1 MTLLSRP
8 NVDPKNMKRTITIFL
23 VTIAAVSIASGQKKG
38 SPEEQIRAVLQ
49 ITADGWNSGD
59 LSKYLFAYV
68 PQATEMLSTGPTGGV
83 EAIEKTMKEGFWK
96 TGRPIQQ
103 LRYENITVRMLGKD
117 NALVTG
123 QYILS
128 GAERPDRKGWFTT
141 VWTKTKAGWRM
152 IHDHS

>member
-1 MTLLSRP
+1 MSKFILLTLLL
-8 NVDPKNMKRTITIFL
+8 L
-23 VTIAAVSIASGQKKG
+23 VMPAGILAQAFVKDAKAEKDIK
-38 SPEEQIRAVLQ
+38 AVLD
-49 ITADGWNSGD
+49 ITATGWNTGD

-68 PQATEMLSTGPTGGV
+68 PDATEMLGTGPAGGV
-83 EAIEKTMKEGFWK
+83 EVIEKTMKDGFWK
-96 TGRPIQQ
+96 TGRPLQQ
-103 LRYENITVRMLGKD
+103 LRYENLVVRMLGKN

-128 GAERPDRKGWFTT
+128 GADKPDRKGWFTT

>member
-1 MTLLSRP
+1 MT
-8 NVDPKNMKRTITIFL
+8 RTVITFALIF
-23 VTIAAVSIASGQKKG
+23 VTATFAAAQRTESKSG
-38 SPEEQIRAVLQ
+38 SAETDIRAVLQ
-49 ITADGWNSGD
+49 ITADGWNTGD
-59 LSKYLFAYV
+59 LSKYLYAYV
-68 PQATEMLSTGPTGGV
+68 PEATEMRSTGPAGGV
-83 EAIEKTMKEGFWK
+83 EAIEKTMKDGFWK

-103 LRYENITVRMLGKD
+103 LRYENLVVRMLGKE

-128 GAERPDRKGWFTT
+128 GAERPDRTGWFTT

>member
-1 MTLLSRP
+1 MKKLTIIAVLTLLS
-8 NVDPKNMKRTITIFL
+8 
-23 VTIAAVSIASGQKKG
+23 AVVQSAYAQAFVKDAKAEADIK
-38 SPEEQIRAVLQ
+38 AVLD
-49 ITADGWNSGD
+49 ITAKGWNTGD

-68 PQATEMLSTGPTGGV
+68 PDATEMLSTGPTGGV

-96 TGRPIQQ
+96 TGRPIQN
-103 LRYENITVRMLGKD
+103 LRYENIVVRMLGKE

-128 GAERPDRKGWFTT
+128 GADRPDRKGWFTT
-141 VWTKTKAGWRM
+141 VWTKTKSGWRM

>member
-1 MTLLSRP
+1 MRKFSNIGLL
-8 NVDPKNMKRTITIFL
+8 FL
-23 VTIAAVSIASGQKKG
+23 LTAVSSGVYAQAFVKDAKA
-38 SPEEQIRAVLQ
+38 EADIKAVFD
-49 ITADGWNSGD
+49 ITAVGWNTGD

-68 PQATEMLSTGPTGGV
+68 PDATEMLLTGPAGGV

-96 TGRPIQQ
+96 TGRPLQS
-103 LRYENITVRMLGKD
+103 LRYESIVVRMLGKN

-128 GAERPDRKGWFTT
+128 GADKPDRKGWFTT
-141 VWTKTKAGWRM
+141 IWTKTKAGWRM

>member
-1 MTLLSRP
+1 MIRTVTSLVFIFVLATFASAQ
-8 NVDPKNMKRTITIFL
+8 KSETKRNP
-23 VTIAAVSIASGQKKG
+23 A
-38 SPEEQIRAVLQ
+38 EEQIRAVLQ
-49 ITADGWNSGD
+49 VTAEGWN
-59 LSKYLFAYV
+59 
-68 PQATEMLSTGPTGGV
+68 TG
-83 EAIEKTMKEGFWK
+83 EQTMKNGFWK

-103 LRYENITVRMLGKD
+103 LRYENIVVRMLGKE

-141 VWTKTKAGWRM
+141 VWTKTKDGWRM

>member
-1 MTLLSRP
+1 MRRIFASFVIIFALS
-8 NVDPKNMKRTITIFL
+8 
-23 VTIAAVSIASGQKKG
+23 AIASAQKADTKRG
-38 SPEEQIRAVLQ
+38 SAEDQIRAVLQ
-49 ITADGWNSGD
+49 ITADGWNTGD

-68 PQATEMLSTGPTGGV
+68 PEATEMRSTGPAGGV
-83 EAIEKTMKEGFWK
+83 EAIEQTMKGGFWK

-103 LRYENITVRMLGKD
+103 LRYENLVVRMLGKD

-123 QYILS
+123 QFILS